1 MPRQKAR
8 PSTNP
13 LHTRDPLDY
22 DVALGGQ
29 TGWRQSKRGTAANWE
44 MLLGVER

>member
-22 DVALGGQ
+22 DVALAGLGGWLS
-29 TGWRQSKRGTAANWE
+29 GFRVGPWRLAHSQN
-44 MLLGVER
+44 LLG